1 VSAFTARL
9 RKLLDVGRDLRTL
22 RYFWQASCR
31 YPRLVAET
39 FAFNALAVIADSAV
53 PLFIA
58 LALNHLARLEKLG
71 TLGRSG
77 SWHWFVIPGI
87 LVVVIQGLG
96 LLGWSR
102 GIRSLWKLEIRVSR
116 DLSERTFNHISEQS
130 EQFHLDHFG
139 GALVADQTKFISSYV
154 RLLDEAIFSY
164 FTALVT
170 VLFIV
175 AALVWSLWWFVLALL
190 LMSVVY
196 MIVGLR
202 GRNRELPQ
210 SETTAQSHSRQTAQI
225 ADTVTNIATVRSF
238 GREDHEDEL
247 YQDRTDTYVVDE
259 SELMRLNMLGF
270 DTSEALNRI
279 TLIVVV
285 AIAVGAVIAWHAQLG
300 TILLVVT
307 YTQSLLSRLHQV
319 QRSLKNV
326 VKALG
331 DTRSMMDILDTEPTV
346 QDIADPRAFT
356 VTRGAVEFRD
366 MRFAYPGRETLF
378 EDFNLVIEPGQRV
391 GLVGSSG
398 SGKTTLSK
406 LVLRFIDIN
415 GGQILIDGQ
424 DISRV
429 SQANLRQQIT
439 YVPQE
444 PLLFHRTITDNI
456 AYGSLGTPMEDIVQ
470 AAEASRAAEFVADL
484 PLGYETLVGER
495 GTKLSGGQRQRIALA
510 RAFLKRTPLLILD
523 EATSALDSHSEALI
537 QEALSELMEGQTAI
551 VIAHRLSTVSG
562 LDRIVVLEGGRV
574 IEDGSH
580 EDLLER
586 EGVYAALWARQSGGF
601 IAER

>member
-1 VSAFTARL
+1 
-9 RKLLDVGRDLRTL
+9 VGRDLRTL
-22 RYFWQASCR
+22 RYFWRASCR
-31 YPRLVAET
+31 YPRLVVAT
-39 FAFNALAVIADSAV
+39 FGFNALAVIADSAV

-58 LALNHLARLEKLG
+58 LALNHLADLEKLHRLGASG
-71 TLGRSG
+71 TWR
-77 SWHWFVIPGI
+77 WFILPGV
-87 LVVVIQGLG
+87 LVVVIQAFG

-116 DLSERTFNHISEQS
+116 DLAERTFNHISDQS

-164 FTALVT
+164 FTAVVT
-170 VLFIV
+170 VVFIV
-175 AALVWSLWWFVLALL
+175 AALVWSLWWFVIALL
-190 LMSVVY
+190 VMSVAY
-196 MIVGLR
+196 MLVGLR

-210 SETTAQSHSRQTAQI
+210 SEATAQSHSRQTAQI

-238 GREDHEDEL
+238 GREDHEDRL

-270 DTSEALNRI
+270 DTSEALNRL
-279 TLIVVV
+279 TLVVVV
-285 AIAVGAVIAWHAQLG
+285 AIAVGAVLAWHAQVG

-307 YTQSLLSRLHQV
+307 YTQSLLNRLHQV

-346 QDIADPRAFT
+346 QDIAAPQPF
-356 VTRGAVEFRD
+356 VVERGAVEFRD

-378 EDFNLVIEPGQRV
+378 ENFNLVIEPGQRV

-406 LVLRFIDIN
+406 LALRFIDIDD
-415 GGQILIDGQ
+415 GAILIDGQ
-424 DISRV
+424 DISQV
-429 SQANLRQQIT
+429 AQSTLRQQIT

-444 PLLFHRTITDNI
+444 PLLFHRSITDNI
-456 AYGSLGTPMEDIVQ
+456 AYGRLGTSMEEVVQ
-470 AAEASRAAEFVADL
+470 AAEASRAAEFVGDL
-484 PLGYETLVGER
+484 PLGYDTLVGER

-537 QEALSELMEGQTAI
+537 QEALAELMEGQTAI
-551 VIAHRLSTVSG
+551 VIAHRLSTVAG
-562 LDRIVVLEGGRV
+562 LDRIVVLEDGQV
-574 IEDGSH
+574 IEDGAH
-580 EDLLER
+580 DELLER
-586 EGVYAALWARQSGGF
+586 DGVYAALWARQSGGF
-601 IAER
+601 ISEH

>member
-1 VSAFTARL
+1 
-9 RKLLDVGRDLRTL
+9 VGRDLRTL